1 MASPL
6 VKRSR
11 KYCKTRFPA
20 QPSFKTPSRADSAEA
35 DKRSVQANMARQ
47 DDGGSA
53 FLSLAYQC
61 VVSRSTQR
69 RPYVSNQQILNYIGT
84 MSLPDGDPF
93 RFLTFGGTLSR
104 TFRLFFE
111 HADVFLTLSAV
122 VMIPFVVIVVTYFL
136 VAVSLAIREAE
147 AEATGSYFGFYPHHI
162 PMLATVLGFQIL
174 TYAVVTIL
182 GRGAMCRAVA
192 EAYLG
197 QTPDWKLCLQ
207 SAWKRKMPLLGA
219 SLLVAV
225 AILVL
230 AAFPVGIFAASVYR
244 ESFGLVFFGTLV
256 LLAFA
261 ALYLYAYASTVMV
274 IPTLMIEPLPIPPSG
289 RYCGFVCVEG
299 LKRSWSLS
307 AGSRCYI
314 LCSLLCM
321 FVLHEISRQLLRNLF
336 TNGGIFDSYFT
347 IVGILVM
354 MIPVALYLPLYV
366 VVFVLCCQSFEA
378 KTSLT

>member
-1 MASPL
+1 M
-6 VKRSR
+6 
-11 KYCKTRFPA
+11 
-20 QPSFKTPSRADSAEA
+20 
-35 DKRSVQANMARQ
+35 QANMARQ

-197 QTPDWKLCLQ
+197 QTPDWKLCL
-207 SAWKRKMPLLGA
+207 
-219 SLLVAV
+219 
-225 AILVL
+225 
-230 AAFPVGIFAASVYR
+230 
-244 ESFGLVFFGTLV
+244 
-256 LLAFA
+256 
-261 ALYLYAYASTVMV
+261 
-274 IPTLMIEPLPIPPSG
+274 
-289 RYCGFVCVEG
+289 
-299 LKRSWSLS
+299 
-307 AGSRCYI
+307 
-314 LCSLLCM
+314 
-321 FVLHEISRQLLRNLF
+321 
-336 TNGGIFDSYFT
+336 
-347 IVGILVM
+347 
-354 MIPVALYLPLYV
+354 
-366 VVFVLCCQSFEA
+366 
-378 KTSLT
+378 